1 MEKLN
6 SRDLRGLAAAA
17 LLIAFAVFIRQ
28 FSFRTSGFVSLAA
41 SLIRSLIY
49 IGMTFAWSVSISRR
63 ILQKSARR
71 CLLTIAGLLIF
82 WLCVRTCKYFL
93 FDGMDTV
100 VRYCWYCFYFPMLLI
115 PPLAICAAECMGRP
129 EDYVVPRQMKLL
141 FLPALVMISIVLTND
156 LHQKVFAFSGG
167 ILTHGGNGSY
177 SYGPVYFVII
187 SWIILQLIAFLIIL
201 GRKSR
206 IPGRTRRIAAPFVP
220 LIFGLAYAVFYICE
234 TTFHWHISTDMTVVF
249 CLLTMSIVDA
259 CIRSGMIPSNR
270 YYKELFRT
278 SELRARIVDPDN
290 RLYLASA
297 DARPL
302 SEETINAAKEAPVIF
317 DDGMRLSS
325 APVRGGRVF
334 WEEDISELLDILERL
349 SEHKETLEN
358 DNLVSE
364 ANYRKERAVHALREK
379 NRLYDQMRQM
389 SADQLALSG
398 RILEAYLNSG
408 DDEDRRRLLAGL
420 VVVGTSVKRKNNLIF
435 SGEQYGSISGQEL
448 EQCFDDYFRALR
460 LYGARGGFYL
470 NLKNPVCPKTAL
482 EIFTFFESV
491 IEASAGGLESVLL
504 RVLDTDTGAAVC
516 VDISGDA
523 NYQSFSSD
531 RVTVNT
537 EDPQCC
543 TLLFRP
549 EGGPAG

>member
-1 MEKLN
+1 M
-6 SRDLRGLAAAA
+6 
-17 LLIAFAVFIRQ
+17 
-28 FSFRTSGFVSLAA
+28 
-41 SLIRSLIY
+41 
-49 IGMTFAWSVSISRR
+49 
-63 ILQKSARR
+63 
-71 CLLTIAGLLIF
+71 
-82 WLCVRTCKYFL
+82 
-93 FDGMDTV
+93 
-100 VRYCWYCFYFPMLLI
+100 
-115 PPLAICAAECMGRP
+115 
-129 EDYVVPRQMKLL
+129 
-141 FLPALVMISIVLTND
+141 
-156 LHQKVFAFSGG
+156 
-167 ILTHGGNGSY
+167 
-177 SYGPVYFVII
+177 
-187 SWIILQLIAFLIIL
+187 
-201 GRKSR
+201 
-206 IPGRTRRIAAPFVP
+206 
-220 LIFGLAYAVFYICE
+220 
-234 TTFHWHISTDMTVVF
+234 
-249 CLLTMSIVDA
+249 
-259 CIRSGMIPSNR
+259 
-270 YYKELFRT
+270 
-278 SELRARIVDPDN
+278 
-290 RLYLASA
+290 YLASA

-448 EQCFDDYFRALR
+448 EQCFADYFRALR

-470 NLKNPVCPKTAL
+470 NLKKPVCPKTAL

-491 IEASAGGLESVLL
+491 IEAYAGGLESVLL